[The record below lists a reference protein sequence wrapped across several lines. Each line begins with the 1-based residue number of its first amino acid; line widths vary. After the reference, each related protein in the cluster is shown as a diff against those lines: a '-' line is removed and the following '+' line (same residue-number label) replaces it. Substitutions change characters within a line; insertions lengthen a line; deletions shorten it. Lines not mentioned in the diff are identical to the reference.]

1 MSAPALNPPKP
12 RSRLGRLVTLPRL
25 ATAVT
30 WVFWLAVLITAVQVL
45 EALTR
50 AGNLFDSVPNSLPGF
65 GIGPL
70 STRTGPEP
78 LVWAYIAPPLL
89 QHAGSTLIH
98 SGLAPGVQA
107 AWNGAVLG
115 TAHPTA
121 GQGLA
126 FALTLLPPGLLRV
139 GTLYLVMRLART
151 AARDG
156 VYTAQAA
163 RLVLCL
169 GWWLL
174 AGGLVA
180 TVAEAFAQLN
190 LVGLLV
196 TWPVDWVH
204 WPQSWGWSWPVEW
217 FGLGLIIFARVMRV
231 SAGMRA
237 DLEGTV

>member
-1 MSAPALNPPKP
+1 MSAPTLKPAKP
-12 RSRLGRLVTLPRL
+12 RSRLLRLATLDRL

-30 WVFWLAVLITAVQVL
+30 WVFWFFAALTALQVIL
-45 EALTR
+45 ALTR
-50 AGNLFDSVPNSLPGF
+50 SGTLLSNAPNSP
-65 GIGPL
+65 
-70 STRTGPEP
+70 TGAQP
-78 LVWAYIAPPLL
+78 LVWVTTAPPML
-89 QHAGSTLIH
+89 QHAGSVLIH

-107 AWNGAVLG
+107 SWNGAILG

-126 FALTLLPPGLLRV
+126 FAVTLLPAGLLRL
-139 GTLYLVMRLART
+139 GTLYLAMQLART

-156 VYTAQAA
+156 VYTVQAA
-163 RLVLCL
+163 RLVLSL

-180 TVAEAFAQLN
+180 SLAEGFARLN
-190 LVGLLV
+190 LLSLLV
-196 TWPVDWVH
+196 TWHVDWAH
-204 WPQSWGWSWPVEW
+204 WPASWGWSWPVEW
-217 FGLGLIIFARVMRV
+217 FGLGLIIFARIMRV